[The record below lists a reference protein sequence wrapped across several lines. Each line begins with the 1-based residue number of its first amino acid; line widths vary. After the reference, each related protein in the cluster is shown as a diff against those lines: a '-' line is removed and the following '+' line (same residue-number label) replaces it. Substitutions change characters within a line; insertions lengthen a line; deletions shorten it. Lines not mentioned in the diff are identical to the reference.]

1 MYSHKNRIARKI
13 PLDKETSELMRI
25 HLYHSHIFEQYVFP
39 HARDRSEYDLIRQMV
54 ELMEKANVS
63 KRFIYAYIKTRGLL
77 VTEENQKFV
86 SSEDMREWVEAL
98 RQYDQ
103 LVESG
108 ALSPSDSLIPFIKA
122 SRKIPNPKKS
132 KVELKHLFDARNFHK
147 SIVEASRKQFLN
159 YDFPDA
165 IFSAYK
171 KVLNNVKEKSGNIK
185 DDGISLVISVF
196 NPKNPI
202 LQTPLVMW
210 TQDTSIQEGIMHL
223 FMGAVLC
230 IRNVFAHKDVYL
242 TETDATLEHL
252 SFASFLCK
260 ILDVMQK
267 RSG

>member
-1 MYSHKNRIARKI
+1 MYSNKSRITRKI
-13 PLDKETSELMRI
+13 PLDKETFELMKI
-25 HLYHSHIFEQYVFP
+25 HLYHSHILEHHIFP
-39 HARDRSEYDLIRQMV
+39 HARDRSEYDLIRWMA
-54 ELMEKANVS
+54 ELLEKANIS

-77 VTEENQKFV
+77 VTEENQEFV
-86 SSEDMREWVEAL
+86 SPKDMREWVRAV
-98 RQYDQ
+98 RQYDE

-122 SRKIPNPKKS
+122 SRKILNPKKS
-132 KVELKHLFDARNFHK
+132 KAELKHLFDARNFHK

-159 YDFPDA
+159 YDFPGA

-171 KVLNNVKEKSGNIK
+171 KVLNNVKQKSGNMK
-185 DDGISLVISVF
+185 EDGISLVTSVF
-196 NPKNPI
+196 NPKNPT
-202 LQTPLVMW
+202 LQNHLVVW

-242 TETDATLEHL
+242 TETDATLDYL

-260 ILDVMQK
+260 ILDATQK
-267 RSG
+267 RQD